1 MGEHSILHETPVTW
15 RENGSRVEEE
25 IGHMVSV
32 EEAKEKKDRVKRQKK
47 KPLFIASKLFLNL
60 KSGWGQNVVYC
71 YRN

>member
-1 MGEHSILHETPVTW
+1 M
-15 RENGSRVEEE
+15 EEE

-47 KPLFIASKLFLNL
+47 NPLFIASKLFLNL